1 MDQLLCPPMPGV
13 LGILLLE
20 MERRALRL
28 KDVTVLPVVHEDLP
42 DVHGAVAG
50 LLNQI
55 ATMGE
60 CVLYSH

>member
-1 MDQLLCPPMPGV
+1 MPGV